1 MPIGPLELAI
11 VAVILLLLFG
21 ARRLPEVGRSLG
33 SGLRE
38 FRDGVRLVKEPVELA
53 KEPLELTA
61 AGANATQASDRP
73 NGGA

>member
-1 MPIGPLELAI
+1 MPIGPIELAI
-11 VAVILLLLFG
+11 VLVIVLLLFG
-21 ARRLPEVGRSLG
+21 ASRIPEVGRSLG

-53 KEPLELTA
+53 KEPLELNPTA
-61 AGANATQASDRP
+61 AASADRA